1 MELRRA
7 VLSGLRLLRRP
18 PRWLIL
24 TLLSAAI
31 VTTYVFIISAGR
43 WDTWSTWNATY
54 DLVAEG
60 FRDGHLYLRLKPA
73 PQLLTAPNPYDP
85 VMRAYWVWDAIYYK
99 GHLFYY
105 WGPLPAVVLAG
116 LKTILGWKF
125 EVGDQYF
132 VFTFYVLQL
141 VACVLL
147 IERMARRLFPAVPLW
162 LVAVAVMVLAYAHQT
177 PFIVATPGIYQAAI
191 IGAQAFLLLGMVF
204 ATDAIWSTPA
214 RQPSRW
220 VLLAAGVL
228 WGCAIA
234 TRMSVAPAIS
244 LLILVVA
251 FLVARPGSA
260 RSVWW
265 QRLRAA
271 LWLGVPVAAFVGAL
285 LIYNRARFDSF
296 LDFGKGKEMSTMQ
309 YRAGWM
315 YFWPNMYSYFL
326 RPMVKTCQFPFLT
339 AESNLGALA
348 FPKGFHSPPGYN
360 IDEPV
365 AGVLLAAPWNWFLAL
380 AGAFGVRGALR
391 AWRTRPQATALDA
404 GARSAIWFPACFAII
419 GTVTGVPMIAM
430 FLSTQRYFID
440 VSAGLLLLAT
450 WGVFALYS
458 EVSAQPWPRRLV
470 TLVIVGVAV
479 ATIVIGL
486 LLGVTGYNYM
496 FRDHNPPLFNAL
508 VRAFSV
514 CGR

>member
-1 MELRRA
+1 
-7 VLSGLRLLRRP
+7 VLRRP

-54 DLVAEG
+54 NLVADG

-73 PQLLTAPNPYDP
+73 PELLTAANPYDP
-85 VMRAYWVWDAIYYK
+85 VMMRYWVWDAIYYK
-99 GHLFYY
+99 GHLFFY
-105 WGPLPAVVLAG
+105 WGPLPAAILAVLKAAF
-116 LKTILGWKF
+116 GWTF
-125 EVGDQYF
+125 EIGDQYF

-162 LVAVAVMVLAYAHQT
+162 LVVVAVMVLAYAHQT

-191 IGAQAFLLLGMVF
+191 IGAQAFLLLGLVF
-204 ATDAIWSTPA
+204 ATDAVWTSPA

-220 VLLAAGVL
+220 LLLGAGVL

-234 TRMSVAPAIS
+234 TRVSVAPAIS
-244 LLILVVA
+244 VLILVVA
-251 FLVARPGSA
+251 FLVAQPGSA
-260 RSVWW
+260 RSIWW

-296 LDFGKGKEMSTMQ
+296 FDFGKGKEMSTMQ
-309 YRAGWM
+309 YRAGLQ
-315 YFWPNMYSYFL
+315 YLWPDLYSYFL
-326 RPMVKTCQFPFLT
+326 RPMVMSCKFPFLT
-339 AESNLGALA
+339 APFNLGAPA
-348 FPKGFHSPPGYN
+348 FPSGYRLPPGYN
-360 IDEPV
+360 LDEPV
-365 AGVLLAAPWNWFLAL
+365 AGVLQAAPWNWFLAV
-380 AGAFGVRGALR
+380 AGVFGVRGAMRVWR
-391 AWRTRPQATALDA
+391 ARPQPTALDA
-404 GARSAIWFPACFAII
+404 RGRAALWFPISFAII
-419 GTVTGVPMIAM
+419 GTVTGLPMIAM
-430 FLSTQRYFID
+430 FLATQRYFID
-440 VSAGLLLLAT
+440 ISVGLLLLAT
-450 WGVFALYS
+450 WGVFALYTA
-458 EVSAQPWPRRLV
+458 VAARPWPRRLV
-470 TLVIVGVAV
+470 TFVIAGIAG
-479 ATIVIGL
+479 ATIVVGL
-486 LLGVTGYNYM
+486 LLGVSGYNDM
-496 FRDHNPPLFNAL
+496 FKNHNPQLFQAM